1 LALVDFGSRGCFSF
15 LQCLFGLQSI
25 EVKRFS
31 TYLKLWLPPFLWMTV
46 LFYLS
51 SISNLRAVPD
61 PGRDELIRSGAHF
74 FFYALG
80 YLLFFRAFSGKRKN
94 FLLPLLVVL
103 IYAFLDELHQHFVP
117 IRTFQIQ
124 DLLVDGAGAFLGL
137 LLLQE
142 KRLVGL
148 VTRR

>member
-1 LALVDFGSRGCFSF
+1 
-15 LQCLFGLQSI
+15 
-25 EVKRFS
+25 
-31 TYLKLWLPPFLWMTV
+31 MTV

-80 YLLFFRAFSGKRKN
+80 YLLFFRAFSGKRKF

-117 IRTFQIQ
+117 VRTFQVQ

-137 LLLQE
+137 IILRE
-142 KRLVGL
+142 KRLAKL
-148 VTRR
+148 INWL